1 MKKKKRMPEIET
13 LPRRSKRE
21 ELCLLMGKRFLLNP
35 IMENLNFSFLQACP
49 ILGLWYDSGRE
60 LLSGPFHNQEASA
73 EHLSKIK
80 DAEMKRMRPEAL
92 GVRSLIE

>member
-35 IMENLNFSFLQACP
+35 IMENLNLLFLISA
-49 ILGLWYDSGRE
+49 GLSYSR
-60 LLSGPFHNQEASA
+60 A
-73 EHLSKIK
+73 
-80 DAEMKRMRPEAL
+80 
-92 GVRSLIE
+92 VV